1 MKTTIEKIL
10 SENHIGKS
18 RAIISSELEALTN
31 LSGSQIREEV
41 NKLRTAGIPICS
53 GRTGYYLA
61 STQEELDRTV
71 AQLKSRV
78 SQIRKAI
85 KGLNIKLEDYYE

>member
-10 SENHIGKS
+10 SENHVGKN

-41 NKLRTAGIPICS
+41 NKLRTAGVPICS

-71 AQLKSRV
+71 VQLKSRV

>member
-10 SENHIGKS
+10 LENHVGKS

-41 NKLRTAGIPICS
+41 NKLRTAGVPICS